1 MFLKLQLYVHS
12 SLVARANQKLA
23 FKFFGPFKIIRK
35 VGDVAYRL
43 LLPDSTTVQCTL
55 CFMFPLLEWS
65 VPQQILQRR
74 VRVRPSACS
83 LVAHARRLDYMGRR

>member
-1 MFLKLQLYVHS
+1 MCIRHLLPV
-12 SLVARANQKLA
+12 LA

-35 VGDVAYRL
+35 VGDVAYLL

-55 CFMFPLLEWS
+55 FFMFPLLEWS

-74 VRVRPSACS
+74 VRPSACS
-83 LVAHARRLDYMGRR
+83 LVAHARRLDYLGRR